1 MGIGYD
7 QFEVYLFKD
16 GNIRPLCCSEFV
28 CNEIARQIQNL
39 YKVIVDADSNLGIND
54 EVKGIIDL
62 YMMDGDEELPF
73 N

>member
-1 MGIGYD
+1 MG
-7 QFEVYLFKD
+7 
-16 GNIRPLCCSEFV
+16 CSDFV
-28 CNEIARQIQNL
+28 CGEISRQIQNL